1 MVILAAD
8 RLNYWHQLR
17 ELAGFD
23 VPDSVHESVTWEA
36 EAEYDKKLDA
46 LRKEYDAKLL
56 ELKTTYPRA
65 IARRMAEGLLK
76 LGDGEMTVS
85 DLLTRAET
93 TQGLDPIG
101 PTELDLGGGSAAA
114 PSGDNGAGAPAAI
127 AVAEAPAPVE
137 AAPAAVEEEDDD
149 DFGICN
155 ECTNLNPR
163 LFGYDENKQA
173 YIKDIHAGTYAQLVQ
188 GAERC
193 PAGIIHP
200 GDPVNPKEKD
210 LQKWIARAEP
220 FN

>member
-1 MVILAAD
+1 M
-8 RLNYWHQLR
+8 
-17 ELAGFD
+17 
-23 VPDSVHESVTWEA
+23 
-36 EAEYDKKLDA
+36 
-46 LRKEYDAKLL
+46 
-56 ELKTTYPRA
+56 
-65 IARRMAEGLLK
+65 
-76 LGDGEMTVS
+76 
-85 DLLTRAET
+85 
-93 TQGLDPIG
+93 
-101 PTELDLGGGSAAA
+101 
-114 PSGDNGAGAPAAI
+114 
-127 AVAEAPAPVE
+127 E
-137 AAPAAVEEEDDD
+137 AAPAAAEEEEDDD
-149 DFGICN
+149 FGMEAWIETMRCTSCN